1 MNVVAAGAFSSLMPL
16 IHGGVLQ
23 TRIFASGSAEG
34 SGPAAARAPAWLI
47 LIQQMHLCKCPV
59 VGRSGCGSSGG
70 KSPRALICPSAFSL
84 G

>member
-1 MNVVAAGAFSSLMPL
+1 MNVVTAGAFSSLMPF

-23 TRIFASGSAEG
+23 TRIFMSESVEV

-47 LIQQMHLCKCPV
+47 LIQMHLCKCPV
-59 VGRSGCGSSGG
+59 VGRSGCSSSGG

>member
-1 MNVVAAGAFSSLMPL
+1 MNVVTAGAFSSLMPF

-23 TRIFASGSAEG
+23 TRIFVSESVDG

-70 KSPRALICPSAFSL
+70 KKPPCIDLPLRI
-84 G
+84 